1 MERSTDMCGFTGF
14 LSKDMP
20 AQDMAEILGRMSAP
34 LAHRGPDGSGVW
46 TDAAA
51 GIGLAHRRLAVIDL
65 SEHAKQPMESSCGRY
80 VLAYNGEIYN
90 FRKLRGQLESSGAV
104 FSGTGDTE
112 VLLSAVSRFGLKKA
126 LCKCNGM
133 FALALWDKKERRLF
147 FARDR
152 MGKKPLYYGWA
163 GNDFVFG
170 SELSALCAHPGFTC
184 EIDRSA
190 LALFLRYS
198 YVPAPFSIYA
208 GVYKL
213 MPGTILEVSPDDIDK
228 RTGVDALNQRLD
240 PFWSAR
246 EIAEKGASEPFDGSM
261 EDAEQ
266 ALHDLIYDA
275 VGSRMISDVPLGVLL
290 SGGIDSSTVVSMMQA
305 QSPQPVKTF
314 TIGFSQP
321 AMNEA
326 NHAAA
331 VARHLGTDHTELYVT
346 AKDLLDVVPDM
357 PRIYDEPF
365 ADSSQ
370 VPTFLVSR
378 LARENV
384 TVALTGDGGDELFC
398 GYRRYFRGAKIWKAN
413 RSIPYP
419 LRYCAATLLNALSR
433 SPEDRS
439 AAHARDIMAKNI
451 VDTYINRISSSK
463 APQRLLVT
471 GRESVPGYVRDARN
485 ADLPDPVLCMMFAD
499 MTNYLTDDLLAKVD
513 RAAMAVSL
521 ELRNPILDHRVVEF
535 AWRLPLWMKT
545 DGKTGKIILKK
556 VLDRYVPREI
566 TDRPKKGFGAP
577 TFDWLS
583 GPLRDWAESLLSE
596 DKLAAEGLLAP
607 GHIRALWSDFLMKK
621 RKNHHILWNVLMFRA
636 WNEYRQ

>member
-1 MERSTDMCGFTGF
+1 MCGFTGF
-14 LSKDMP
+14 LSKDMQ
-20 AQDMAEILGRMSAP
+20 ARDMAEILGRMSAP
-34 LAHRGPDGSGVW
+34 LTHRGPDGHGVW
-46 TDAAA
+46 MDAPA

-90 FRKLRGQLESSGAV
+90 FRTLRADLESSGAV
-104 FSGTGDTE
+104 FAGTGDTE
-112 VLLSAVSRFGLKKA
+112 VLLFAVSKWGLKKA
-126 LCKCNGM
+126 LAKCNGM
-133 FALALWDKKERRLF
+133 FALALWDKKERVLS

-152 MGKKPLYYGWA
+152 MGKKPLYYGRA
-163 GNDFVFG
+163 GNDLVFA
-170 SELSALCAHPGFTC
+170 SELSALCAHPGFTR

-213 MPGTILEVSPDDIDK
+213 MPGTVLEVSFDDIDK
-228 RTGVDALNQRLD
+228 RTGVDALNRRAD

-246 EIAEKGASEPFDGSM
+246 GIAEKGVQMPFDGSM
-261 EDAEQ
+261 EEAEQ
-266 ALHDLIYDA
+266 ALHDLLYDA
-275 VGSRMISDVPLGVLL
+275 VGSRMISDVPLGALL

-305 QSPQPVKTF
+305 QSPRPIKTF
-314 TIGFSQP
+314 TIGFSNP
-321 AMNEA
+321 TMNEA

-346 AKDLLDVVPDM
+346 TENLLDVVPDM
-357 PRIYDEPF
+357 PKIYDEPF

-413 RSIPYP
+413 RSIPRP
-419 LRYCAATLLNALSR
+419 VRICAAGALKALSW
-433 SPEDRS
+433 SPEGRL
-439 AAHARDIMAKNI
+439 AAHAQDIMAESI
-451 VDTYINRISSSK
+451 VDTYVKRISAVN
-463 APQRLLVT
+463 APERLLIA
-471 GRESVPGYVRDARN
+471 GRESVPGYVRDALD
-485 ADLPDPVLCMMFAD
+485 ASLPDPVSCMMFAD
-499 MTNYLTDDLLAKVD
+499 MINYLTDDLLAKVD

-521 ELRNPILDHRVVEF
+521 ELRNPILDHRVVEL

-577 TFDWLS
+577 TFDWLA
-583 GPLRDWAESLLSE
+583 GPLRGWAESLLSE
-596 DKLAAEGLLAP
+596 DALAAEGLFAP
-607 GHIRALWSDFLMKK
+607 GRIRALWSDLLVKK

-636 WNEYRQ
+636 WNEHQADRAARG